1 MNKRNRF
8 FAAGFAALFSLALA
22 GCNPQETN
30 TSAAT
35 ATSETSDNA
44 SAPIRVGMSGGY
56 YPFTFVS
63 QDQLQGFEVDVW
75 NEIGKRLD
83 QPVEFVTAPFSGL
96 FGMLETGKVDT
107 ISNQITITDARLEKY
122 GFTQPYV
129 IDGAQLTIN
138 SDDSSISGLEDLK
151 GKKVAVNLG
160 SNYETLIRKQAVNLF
175 GNETAIDIITYDTG
189 IEQEVA
195 LGRID
200 AFVMDRLSAA
210 ELIKKSGLPLKPA
223 GAPFETIEN
232 AMPFLKTPEADALRS
247 KVDETIAG
255 MRADGTL
262 ADISTKWFGS
272 DITNRS

>member
-30 TSAAT
+30 SSAA
-35 ATSETSDNA
+35 ATSETRDSA
-44 SAPIRVGMSGGY
+44 STPIRVGMSGGY
-56 YPFTFVS
+56 YPFTFAS

-75 NEIGKRLD
+75 NEIGTRLN
-83 QPVEFVTAPFSGL
+83 QPVEFITAPFSGL

-107 ISNQITITDARLEKY
+107 ISNQITVTDARREQY

-138 SDDSSISGLEDLK
+138 SDDNTIAGLEDLK

-160 SNYETLIRKQAVNLF
+160 SNYETLIRQQAVNLF
-175 GNETAIDIITYDTG
+175 GDEQAIDIITYDTG

-210 ELIKKSGLPLKPA
+210 ELIKKSGLPLKLA
-223 GAPFETIEN
+223 GTPFETIEN
-232 AMPFLKTPEADALRS
+232 AMPFLKTQDADTLRS
-247 KVDETIAG
+247 KVDKTIAS

-272 DITNRS
+272 DITTRS

>member
-1 MNKRNRF
+1 M
-8 FAAGFAALFSLALA
+8 ALA

-30 TSAAT
+30 SSAA
-35 ATSETSDNA
+35 ATSKTSENA

-75 NEIGKRLD
+75 NEIGTRLG
-83 QPVEFVTAPFSGL
+83 QPVEFITAPFSGL

-107 ISNQITITDARLEKY
+107 ISNQITVTDARREQY

-138 SDDSSISGLEDLK
+138 SDDNTIAGLEDLK

-160 SNYETLIRKQAVNLF
+160 SNYETLIRQQAVNLF
-175 GNETAIDIITYDTG
+175 GDEQAIDIITYDTG

-210 ELIKKSGLPLKPA
+210 ELIKKSGLPLKLA
-223 GAPFETIEN
+223 GTPFETIEN
-232 AMPFLKTPEADALRS
+232 AMPFLKTPEADTLRS
-247 KVDETIAG
+247 KVDKTIAS

-262 ADISTKWFGS
+262 ADISIKWFGS
-272 DITNRS
+272 DITTRS